1 MNSRA
6 ETGVLIVDD
15 EAPARSILREML
27 SALPGVRILAECT
40 NGFEA
45 VKAASEL
52 ELDVAF
58 LDIEM
63 PKLNGFEVAELIDP
77 EIAVVFVTAYDS
89 YALKA
94 FDVHAVDY
102 VLKPFRPERL
112 AAALERARERVGRA
126 RPAVQEVVAS
136 ARPPGTRLTRIV
148 VKDGSRVHV
157 IPLEKLDFAEAHDD
171 YVRLKSE
178 GKSFLKQ
185 QTIGSL
191 AASLDP
197 ERFIR
202 VHRSYVLNIDRLTRL
217 ELYSKGSYA
226 AVLADGSR
234 IPISRE
240 GHARLK
246 ALLEPERTDRG
257 GNAG

>member
-1 MNSRA
+1 MNEA
-6 ETGVLIVDD
+6 GDTGVLIVDD

-27 SALPGVRILAECT
+27 SGQVGVRILAECA

-52 ELDVAF
+52 EPDVVF

-63 PKLNGFEVAELIDP
+63 PKLNGFEVLELIDP

-94 FDVHAVDY
+94 FEVHAVDY
-102 VLKPFRPERL
+102 VLKPFRSERL
-112 AAALERARERVGRA
+112 VAALERARERAQQGRRANAVEIAAAA
-126 RPAVQEVVAS
+126 RPA
-136 ARPPGTRLTRIV
+136 GTYTSRIV
-148 VKDGSRVHV
+148 VKDGMRVHV
-157 IPLEKLDFAEAHDD
+157 IATEKLDLVEAQDD

-178 GKSFLKQ
+178 GRSFLKQ

-197 ERFIR
+197 ERFVR
-202 VHRSYVLNIDRLTRL
+202 VHRSYVLNVDRLARL

-226 AVLADGSR
+226 AVLSDGSR
-234 IPISRE
+234 IPVSRE

-246 ALLEPERTDRG
+246 SLLEPPARKR
-257 GNAG
+257 

>member
-1 MNSRA
+1 MKGPTP
-6 ETGVLIVDD
+6 TGVLIVDD

-27 SALPGVRILAECT
+27 SARADVRILAECA

-52 ELDVAF
+52 TPDVVF

-63 PKLNGFEVAELIDP
+63 PKLDGFEVLELLDP
-77 EIAVVFVTAYDS
+77 VIAVVFVTAYDS

-94 FDVHAVDY
+94 FEVHAVDY

-112 AAALERARERVGRA
+112 AAALDRARDRAGRA
-126 RPAVQEVVAS
+126 RKTDAAEIAAAVRPA
-136 ARPPGTRLTRIV
+136 GTHLSRIV
-148 VKDGSRVHV
+148 VKDGARVHV
-157 IPLEKLDFAEAHDD
+157 IPTEKLDLVEAQDD
-171 YVRLKSE
+171 YVLLKTE
-178 GKSFLKQ
+178 GRSFLKQ

-191 AASLDP
+191 ASALDP
-197 ERFIR
+197 ARFVR
-202 VHRSYVLNIDRLTRL
+202 VHRSYVLNLDRLARL

-226 AVLADGSR
+226 AILMDGSR
-234 IPISRE
+234 IPISRD

-246 ALLEPERTDRG
+246 ALIEPQTRG
-257 GNAG
+257 R

>member
-1 MNSRA
+1 MKGA
-6 ETGVLIVDD
+6 GDTGVLIVDD
-15 EAPARSILREML
+15 EAPARSVLREML
-27 SALPGVRILAECT
+27 SAQPGVRILAECA

-52 ELDVAF
+52 EPDVVF

-63 PKLNGFEVAELIDP
+63 PKLDGFEVLELLSP
-77 EIAVVFVTAYDS
+77 EIAVVFVTAYDA

-94 FDVHAVDY
+94 FEVHAVDY

-112 AAALERARERVGRA
+112 AAALERARDRAGRRRA
-126 RPAVQEVVAS
+126 DSTAIAAA
-136 ARPPGTRLTRIV
+136 ARPPGTFLSRIV
-148 VKDGSRVHV
+148 VKDGASVHV
-157 IPLEKLDFAEAHDD
+157 IAADQLDLVEAQDD

-178 GKSFLKQ
+178 GKSYLKQ
-185 QTIGSL
+185 QTIGGL

-197 ERFIR
+197 QRFVR
-202 VHRSYVLNIDRLTRL
+202 VHRSYVLNIDRLARL

-226 AVLADGSR
+226 AVLADGAR
-234 IPISRE
+234 IPVSRE

-246 ALLEPERTDRG
+246 ALLEPEGRPR
-257 GNAG
+257 

>member
-1 MNSRA
+1 MKGKDPTR
-6 ETGVLIVDD
+6 VLIVDD

-27 SALPGVRILAECT
+27 SALRDVRILAECA

-52 ELDVAF
+52 GPDVVF

-63 PKLNGFEVAELIDP
+63 PKLDGFEVLELIDP
-77 EIAVVFVTAYDS
+77 AIAVVFVTAYDS

-94 FDVHAVDY
+94 FEVHAVDY

-112 AAALERARERVGRA
+112 AAALDRARERAGKISQADPREIAAAA
-126 RPAVQEVVAS
+126 RPA
-136 ARPPGTRLTRIV
+136 GTHLSRIV
-148 VKDGSRVHV
+148 VRDGTRVHV
-157 IPLEKLDFAEAHDD
+157 IPAEKLDFAEAQDD

-185 QTIGSL
+185 QTIASL
-191 AASLDP
+191 AATLDP
-197 ERFIR
+197 ERFVR
-202 VHRSYVLNIDRLTRL
+202 VHRSYVLNLDRLARL

-226 AVLADGSR
+226 AVLSDGSR
-234 IPISRE
+234 IPVSRE

-246 ALLEPERTDRG
+246 ALLEPET
-257 GNAG
+257 GNH

>member
-1 MNSRA
+1 MSEA
-6 ETGVLIVDD
+6 GDTGVLIVDD

-27 SALPGVRILAECT
+27 SGEPGVRILAECA

-52 ELDVAF
+52 EPDVVF

-63 PKLNGFEVAELIDP
+63 PKLNGFEVLELIDP

-94 FDVHAVDY
+94 FEVHAVDY
-102 VLKPFRPERL
+102 VLKPFRSERL
-112 AAALERARERVGRA
+112 VAALERARERARQGRRANAVEIAAAA
-126 RPAVQEVVAS
+126 RPAGTYAS
-136 ARPPGTRLTRIV
+136 RFV
-148 VKDGSRVHV
+148 VKDGTRVHV
-157 IPLEKLDFAEAHDD
+157 IATEKLDLVEAQDD

-178 GKSFLKQ
+178 GRSFLKQ

-197 ERFIR
+197 ERFVR
-202 VHRSYVLNIDRLTRL
+202 VHRSYVLNVDRLARL

-226 AVLADGSR
+226 AVLSDGSR
-234 IPISRE
+234 IPVSRE

-246 ALLEPERTDRG
+246 SLLEPPARKR
-257 GNAG
+257 